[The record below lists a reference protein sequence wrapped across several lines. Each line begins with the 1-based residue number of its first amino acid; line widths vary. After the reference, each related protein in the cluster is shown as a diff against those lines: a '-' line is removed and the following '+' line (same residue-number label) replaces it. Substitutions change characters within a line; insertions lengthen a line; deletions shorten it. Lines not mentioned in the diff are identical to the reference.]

1 MPAEYQS
8 IETAAT
14 VTRAQLAALIGV
26 RLEALL
32 KRTDRTTAVVIT
44 DTRANWAS
52 PWILSVARADVME
65 VYANHTF
72 QPAAPV
78 RRADLAR
85 PPAACWRSSPTRR
98 RRWPPGGATR
108 RRGASRTC
116 PRAI

>member
-26 RLEALL
+26 RLEPLL
-32 KRTDRTTAVVIT
+32 KRTDRATAVVIT

-52 PWILSVARADVME
+52 PWILSVARAGVME

-85 PPAACWRSSPTRR
+85 AASRVLALVADETPALAARWRDAPR
-98 RRWPPGGATR
+98 A
-108 RRGASRTC
+108 ASRTC